1 MKNYFQPDKR
11 ASTGLLPSEMH
22 RLSLEAAEHELITF
36 QRRYAG
42 DIHLAKA
49 QAIIEQA
56 ISEIR
61 TQRVGVRGAERT
73 EGSGN

>member
-1 MKNYFQPDKR
+1 MKNYFQSDER
-11 ASTGLLPSEMH
+11 TSAGLAPSEMP
-22 RLSLEAAEHELITF
+22 RLSLKAAEHELITF

-42 DIHLAKA
+42 IHLAKA

-61 TQRVGVRGAERT
+61 TQRLGVEAAERT
-73 EGSGN
+73 DASGS